1 MIWPEAGGLNRK
13 LKCDKLP
20 SLKNMDRL
28 SLQAEERK
36 ILGKKVKNLR
46 KDGKLPGH
54 VFGKG
59 LETEHV
65 SVDGKTFLKTFK
77 EAGETGLIDLKIGA
91 EKVRPVMVREV
102 QYDPVSGEPIH
113 IDFYQ
118 VNLAQKVKVPV
129 PLVLVGEQ
137 PESVH
142 LGETIVLQTLN
153 ELEVEALPTDLIEKI
168 EVDIT
173 SLKNIDDAIIVGQL
187 SYDRSK
193 LAIHTPAEEIVVK
206 LAPAVTAE
214 MEKLLEEQAAEAAAV
229 AAEAAPGVE
238 GEAAEAGAP
247 PAGGE
252 GEEAAEGAV
261 VEEKPEGVEQPS
273 EGEENKKEASK

>member
-1 MIWPEAGGLNRK
+1 
-13 LKCDKLP
+13 
-20 SLKNMDRL
+20 MDRL

-36 ILGKKVKNLR
+36 LLGKKVKNLR

-59 LETEHV
+59 VETEHV

-91 EKVRPVMVREV
+91 EKVRPVMVRGV
-102 QYDPVSGEPIH
+102 QFDPVSGEPIH

-118 VNLAQKVKVPV
+118 VNLTQKVKVPV
-129 PLVLVGEQ
+129 PLILVGEQ

-153 ELEVEALPTDLIEKI
+153 EIEVEALPTDLVENI
-168 EVDIT
+168 EVDIS
-173 SLKNIDDAIIVGQL
+173 SLKNIDDAITVGQL

-193 LAIHTPAEEIVVK
+193 LTIHTPEEEIVVK

-214 MEKLLEEQAAEAAAV
+214 MEKLLEEEAAEAAA
-229 AAEAAPGVE
+229 A
-238 GEAAEAGAP
+238 AAEAGVEAP
-247 PAGGE
+247 TEEAAPAGGEVPAE
-252 GEEAAEGAV
+252 GEEAAEGEV
-261 VEEKPEGVEQPS
+261 PLEGEKPQGEAKEG
-273 EGEENKKEASK
+273 GEEPQKE